1 MSANQA
7 QVLNTLDLSLLFGAP
22 FLAAAAAAG
31 EMSENTGAF
40 IKNFGM
46 DTSGNVFMTT
56 MSTYFDLDLGTLSDV
71 SGEYLVDPSSGF
83 LFAGVQKS
91 SAAGGTGIVNGVKY
105 VLFPSTSQVFDG
117 GDLTGYKQRIGSRYY
132 YADTTGRLLF
142 AQGTRSINIPLL
154 SLLNIP
160 SLLIDVVDV
169 DFTINIKTQAFKTA
183 EVGSDVRVQT
193 NFFAG
198 INSGGFSAG
207 VALSTRGSVTS
218 SARALSETNTESTY
232 KVKMRARQI
241 DPPGMKAMFD
251 FITNNRDTSAR
262 KTIQTGGVIADDTKV
277 SF

>member
-1 MSANQA
+1 MAANQG
-7 QVLNTLDLSLLFGAP
+7 QVLSTLPLSDLFGAP
-22 FLAAAAAAG
+22 FLAAAAAAS

-56 MSTYFDLDLGTLSDV
+56 MSTYFDLDLDTLPDV

-83 LFAGVQKS
+83 LFAGVQLS
-91 SAAGGTGIVNGVKY
+91 SAAGGTGIVNNVKY
-105 VLFPSTSQVFDG
+105 VLFPDTARVTDG
-117 GDLTGYKQRIGSRYY
+117 GELTGYKQRIGSRYY
-132 YADTTGRLLF
+132 YADTVGRLLF

-160 SLLIDVVDV
+160 SLLVDVVDV
-169 DFTINIKTQAFKTA
+169 DFTINIKTQTIKTA
-183 EVGSDVRVQT
+183 AVSSDVNVQT
-193 NFFAG
+193 NFFA
-198 INSGGFSAG
+198 NFNRGGFSAG
-207 VALSTRGSVTS
+207 VSLDTRGSVTS
-218 SARALSETNTESTY
+218 SARAVSETNTESTY

-262 KTIQTGGVIADDTKV
+262 KTIQAGGVIADDTSV

>member
-1 MSANQA
+1 MAANQG
-7 QVLNTLDLSLLFGAP
+7 QVLSTLPLSDLFGAP

-31 EMSENTGAF
+31 EMSENTGSF

-46 DTSGNVFMTT
+46 DQSGNVFMTT
-56 MSTYFDLDLGTLSDV
+56 MSTYFDLDLDTLPDV

-83 LFAGVQKS
+83 LFAGAQLS
-91 SAAGGTGIVNGVKY
+91 SGTGIVGNVKY

-132 YADTTGRLLF
+132 YADTTGKLLF

-160 SLLIDVVDV
+160 SLLVDVVDV
-169 DFTINIKTQAFKTA
+169 DFTINIKTQTIKTA
-183 EVGSDVRVQT
+183 AASSDVNVQT
-193 NFFAG
+193 NFFA
-198 INSGGFSAG
+198 NLNRGGFSAG
-207 VALSTRGSVTS
+207 VFLDTRGSVTS
-218 SARALSETNTESTY
+218 SARAVSQTNTESTY

-262 KTIQTGGVIADDTKV
+262 KTIQTGGVIADDTSV